1 MSDTIIGIG
10 IGDNA
15 EKVLESVRKA
25 DLQSSVMVYCRPG
38 AVSAQPSLF
47 SLSESDS
54 PEDRMVRDLMEGRI
68 HAAVR
73 GTLPANVTLKALK
86 RQAGVDHLERAA
98 LLETAFGKKFFLAP
112 VGVDEGWTVSDK
124 VGLVAKL
131 RDIAVRFG
139 LGDRIGVLSGGRIG
153 DIGRHPVVDKSIAD
167 AELVSRITG
176 AVHYE
181 ICIEDA
187 IGTCGGIIAPE
198 GISGNLIFRTLT
210 FLGSGHGHGAP
221 VLNIDR
227 IFVDTSRASPD
238 YVNALM
244 LAESLLK

>member
-1 MSDTIIGIG
+1 MSDSIIGIG

-15 EKVLESVRKA
+15 AKVIESVRKA
-25 DLQSSVMVYCRPG
+25 GLHSAVRIYCRPG
-38 AVSAQPSLF
+38 TVAGQASLF

-54 PEDRMVRDLMEGRI
+54 PEDRMVGDLMQGRI

-73 GTLPANVTLKALK
+73 GTLPANDTLRSLK
-86 RQAGVDHLERAA
+86 EQAGVDHLERAA
-98 LLETAFGKKFFLAP
+98 LLETASGKKFFLAP

-124 VGLVAKL
+124 VALVAKV
-131 RDIAVRFG
+131 RNIAVRFG
-139 LGDRIGVLSGGRIG
+139 LGDRIGVLSGGRMG
-153 DIGRHPVVDKSIAD
+153 DVGRHPVVDQTLAD

-187 IGTCGGIIAPE
+187 IGSCGGIIAPE

>member
-15 EKVLESVRKA
+15 GKVIESVRNA
-25 DLQSSVMVYCRPG
+25 GLQSSVMVYCRPG
-38 AVSAQPSLF
+38 VVPAQPSLF

-54 PEDRMVRDLMEGRI
+54 PCDLMVHDLMDGRI
-68 HAAVR
+68 DAAVR

-86 RQAGVDHLERAA
+86 HQAGVDHLERAA
-98 LLETAFGKKFFLAP
+98 LLETASGKKFFLAP

-124 VGLVAKL
+124 VGLVAKV
-131 RDIAVRFG
+131 REISVRFG
-139 LGDRIGVLSGGRIG
+139 LGDRIGVLSGGRMG
-153 DIGRHPVVDKSIAD
+153 DIGRHPVVDKSLAD

-238 YVNALM
+238 YVNALL

>member
-15 EKVLESVRKA
+15 EKVIESVRKA
-25 DLQSSVMVYCRPG
+25 GLQSSVIVYCRPG
-38 AVSAQPSLF
+38 AVPARPSLF
-47 SLSESDS
+47 SLSESDT

-73 GTLPANVTLKALK
+73 GTLPANDTLKALK
-86 RQAGVDHLERAA
+86 CQAGVDHLERAA

-124 VGLVAKL
+124 VGLVAKV
-131 RDIAVRFG
+131 REIAVRFG
-139 LGDRIGVLSGGRIG
+139 LGDRIGLLSGGRIG
-153 DIGRHPVVDKSIAD
+153 DIGRHPVVDKTLAD
-167 AELVSRITG
+167 AELVARITG

>member
-1 MSDTIIGIG
+1 MSHTIIGIG

-15 EKVLESVRKA
+15 AKVIESVKKA
-25 DLQSSVMVYCRPG
+25 GLQSAVMVYCRPG
-38 AVSAQPSLF
+38 SVAGQPSLF

-54 PEDRMVRDLMEGRI
+54 PGDRMVRDLMEGRI

-73 GTLPANVTLKALK
+73 GTLPANETLKALK
-86 RQAGVDHLERAA
+86 QQAGVDHLERAA

-112 VGVDEGWTVSDK
+112 VGVDEGWTIADK
-124 VGLVAKL
+124 IGLVAKV

-139 LGDRIGVLSGGRIG
+139 LGDRIGVLSGGRMG
-153 DIGRHPVVDKSIAD
+153 DIGRHPVVDQSLAD

>member
-1 MSDTIIGIG
+1 M
-10 IGDNA
+10 
-15 EKVLESVRKA
+15 
-25 DLQSSVMVYCRPG
+25 Q
-38 AVSAQPSLF
+38 
-47 SLSESDS
+47 
-54 PEDRMVRDLMEGRI
+54 GRI

-73 GTLPANVTLKALK
+73 GTLPANDTLRSLK
-86 RQAGVDHLERAA
+86 EQAGVDHLERAA
-98 LLETAFGKKFFLAP
+98 LLETASGKKFFLAP

-124 VGLVAKL
+124 VALVAKV
-131 RDIAVRFG
+131 RNIAVRFG
-139 LGDRIGVLSGGRIG
+139 LGDRIGVLSGGRMG
-153 DIGRHPVVDKSIAD
+153 DVGRHPVVDQTLAD

-187 IGTCGGIIAPE
+187 IGSCGGIIAPE